1 MSVSKKIGPSSA
13 SWGSFIFVGIT
24 LLGFP
29 DGASGKE
36 PTCQWRRCQR
46 HGFDPSVVKISWK
59 KAWQSASVLP
69 ENSHGQEE
77 PGRLQ
82 SIGSQSQTRLSDWT
96 EPGKHYLPILERRKL
111 RFWMMQNLVQCPK
124 SLKHRSQGL
133 NPCSRDWSTS
143 ASLILTWFLP
153 FWPISLP
160 LCNCKYLP
168 MESVFEPGREAV
180 GRCIFVLRSQQAL
193 VYKN

>member
-1 MSVSKKIGPSSA
+1 MSVSEKIGPSSA

-59 KAWQSASVLP
+59 KASQYASVLP

-82 SIGSQSQTRLSDWT
+82 CIGLQSQTRLTWLTMHSLLLADGEKKSCHYVWKIGEITVKGTEVSWT
-96 EPGKHYLPILERRKL
+96 WKDYI
-111 RFWMMQNLVQCPK
+111 QPK
-124 SLKHRSQGL
+124 EK
-133 NPCSRDWSTS
+133 
-143 ASLILTWFLP
+143 AK
-153 FWPISLP
+153 SLP
-160 LCNCKYLP
+160 LRLWFDRIS
-168 MESVFEPGREAV
+168 SVRNK
-180 GRCIFVLRSQQAL
+180 AL
-193 VYKN
+193 LN